1 MLDKNVLE
9 TGLQD
14 LGFFPDEETLN
25 RLLKFGEELIKWNKV
40 YNLTAISE
48 PSEVVSK
55 HLLDSSVLA
64 ALIREKF
71 ELTKE
76 CLDVGSGGGLPGI
89 PCAILLPDFSFTLV
103 DSIGKKV
110 NFLKQM
116 RILLQCTNLFP
127 VQGRVEQIKIQKKY
141 SIITSRAFTS
151 LTNFVH
157 LTEHLIEKNG
167 YWLAMKGKI
176 HKEELEEVQK
186 IANVIEVRKVKVP
199 YLEDDRCIVV
209 IAPKD

>member
-1 MLDKNVLE
+1 MLDRNLLE

-14 LGFFPDEETLN
+14 LGFSPDEEILN
-25 RLLKFGEELIKWNKV
+25 SLLKFGEELIKWNKV

-64 ALIREKF
+64 SFIKQRF
-71 ELTKE
+71 EPSTE

-89 PCAILLPDFSFTLV
+89 PCAILLPDFSFTLI

-116 RILLQCTNLFP
+116 RILLQCSNLFP
-127 VQGRVEQIKIQKKY
+127 IQGRVEQLKTTKKY
-141 SIITSRAFTS
+141 SIISSRAFTS
-151 LTNFVH
+151 LTNFVQ
-157 LTEHLIEKNG
+157 LTEHLIEREG
-167 YWLAMKGKI
+167 YWLAMKGKT
-176 HKEELEEVQK
+176 HDEELEEVKK
-186 IANVIEVRKVKVP
+186 IANVLEVIKVKVP
-199 YLEDDRCIVV
+199 YLEDNRCIVV
-209 IAPKD
+209 MTPKE

>member
-14 LGFFPDEETLN
+14 LGFFPDEVMLN
-25 RLLKFGEELIKWNKV
+25 RLLKFGDELIKWNRV

-64 ALIREKF
+64 SLIKERF
-71 ELTKE
+71 EPTKE
-76 CLDVGSGGGLPGI
+76 CLDVGSGGGLPGV
-89 PCAILLPDFSFTLV
+89 PCAILLPDFSFTLI

-116 RILLQCTNLFP
+116 KILLQCSNLFP
-127 VQGRVEQIKIQKKY
+127 IRGRVERLNPQKKY
-141 SIITSRAFTS
+141 SIVSSRAFTS

-176 HKEELEEVQK
+176 HEDELEEVKK
-186 IANVIEVRKVKVP
+186 IVNVVEVKKVRVP
-199 YLEDDRCIVV
+199 YLEDNRCIVV
-209 IAPKD
+209 MTPKD